1 LLPSLREPCIGH
13 HLAKG
18 GIPMAKPSSP
28 RLSLALAAAL
38 SLLALQI
45 GICQNPPQTDPRL
58 VGTWETVR
66 ICDCFR
72 IFQFMPLFPGA
83 FKVRIRLYKDGTAEV
98 YLLDTLV
105 SKGRY
110 SIRRVDDSLP
120 LLIGEFRP
128 QVPGPKPAEERE
140 IEPEYYFYDIKEG
153 YLYLIGIPQQHLTD
167 KTRMKALPSNIGE
180 IIQQDLSI
188 LILRPIRES
197 DGKP

>member
-1 LLPSLREPCIGH
+1 
-13 HLAKG
+13 
-18 GIPMAKPSSP
+18 MAKPSPP
-28 RLSLALAAAL
+28 RLKLALAAAL

-45 GICQNPPQTDPRL
+45 GICQNPPETDPRL

-66 ICDCFR
+66 ICHDFGT
-72 IFQFMPLFPGA
+72 FFEFAPLFPGA
-83 FKVRIRLYKDGTAEV
+83 FKPRIKLHKDGTAEV

-110 SIRRVDDSLP
+110 WVKRMDDSLP
-120 LLIGEFRP
+120 PLIGEFRP
-128 QVPGPKPAEERE
+128 QVPGLKPAEERE
-140 IEPEYYFYDIKEG
+140 IKPEYSFYDINIKQG
-153 YLYLIGIPQQHLTD
+153 YLYLIGIPQRHLTD